1 MVSEGPVLQERMVH
15 SEADKM
21 AAAEAAL
28 GYVPDEAVVGV
39 GTGSTVDYFIEALA
53 RLKSRI
59 QGAVA
64 SSRESHV
71 RLTRLGIRVVD
82 LNSIDNLPVYVDGA
96 DEINHQLVMIK
107 GGGGALTGEKIVAAV
122 ARRFICIADSR
133 KLVEVLGSGPLP
145 IEVIPLA
152 RMYVAREVAKLGGR
166 AELRSGFT
174 TEYGNVILDV
184 REMLIPDPREMEAT
198 LNQIPGVVS
207 NGLFARRSADLL
219 LLGTN
224 GHVKTLTPQF
234 GAMNDAVV

>member
-1 MVSEGPVLQERMVH
+1 MVH

-28 GYVPDEAVVGV
+28 GYIPNKAVVGV

-53 RLKSRI
+53 RIKSRI

-71 RLTRLGIRVVD
+71 KLTRLGIRVMD

-96 DEINHQLVMIK
+96 DEINRQLVMIK

-122 ARRFICIADSR
+122 AGRFICIADAG
-133 KLVEVLGSGPLP
+133 KLVEVLGSVPLP

-152 RMYVAREVAKLGGR
+152 RMHVAREVAKLGGR
-166 AELRSGFT
+166 PELRSGFT

-184 REMLIPDPREMEAT
+184 RGMLGPDPREMEAT

-224 GHVKTLTPQF
+224 GHVRALTPQF
-234 GAMNDAVV
+234 GTMNDAVV